1 MFNKRIVESDKDY
14 VLPCSGIN
22 DHLPQILRNRDL
34 VLHQVDLPPIDL
46 ENAEGPREHL
56 EGHASSSGGGSNSNL
71 NCSPISII
79 DSLPLG
85 YHIAIHITGLKIFKY
100 SQKTLYFRIKKLRLV
115 LFSYFCLGWLML
127 ACVLVWMLDTG
138 FNPGVYK
145 SLDLSHSEIT
155 DKPTHLLPVSIQQ
168 ICFWSKMPP
177 CKVESITGIIVVK
190 DGVFLIEQRRK

>member
-100 SQKTLYFRIKKLRLV
+100 SQKTLYFRINKN
-115 LFSYFCLGWLML
+115 Y
-127 ACVLVWMLDTG
+127 
-138 FNPGVYK
+138 Y
-145 SLDLSHSEIT
+145 
-155 DKPTHLLPVSIQQ
+155 
-168 ICFWSKMPP
+168 
-177 CKVESITGIIVVK
+177 VV
-190 DGVFLIEQRRK
+190 RNAR